1 MAVTRARRGEATED
15 NEYARPRYAP
25 TSRSSAP
32 GSPYRTRRGPSG
44 GENLA
49 RDRLNFSR
57 AATDATRRLA
67 ATLALIRLWFANV
80 LATWEGLGG
89 WGRVRESA
97 RVRVE
102 VARRGW
108 VRARTRIATIRLIS
122 PDASK
127 RAVRVGEKF
136 RVATTQGLVSARDGL
151 VGVSGAVALRVRAV
165 ATAVQA
171 VAALLLT
178 AVAVV
183 VRRATQAAAA
193 ALKQNVHT
201 PGRVQP
207 EHEYSG
213 GGDDG
218 DERDGDV
225 HAVARDCLLYTS
237 PSPRDGLLSRMPSSA

>member
-1 MAVTRARRGEATED
+1 MTRARRGEATED

-80 LATWEGLGG
+80 LATWKGLGG

-178 AVAVV
+178 QGLVSARDVGWSTGSSSAPREGRGNGGTGCRSASSHC
-183 VRRATQAAAA
+183 RR
-193 ALKQNVHT
+193 
-201 PGRVQP
+201 
-207 EHEYSG
+207 G
-213 GGDDG
+213 GGEKG
-218 DERDGDV
+218 DASCCCSFEAERA
-225 HAVARDCLLYTS
+225 HAWQGST
-237 PSPRDGLLSRMPSSA
+237 